1 MMLREFRG
9 DLHVHTCLSPCGS
22 NEMLPRAIV
31 KEAKERNLA
40 LIGICDHNSVENV
53 EAVKKAGEKESMAVI
68 GGVEIS
74 SREEVH
80 ILGLFDNA
88 EALQDIKRIIEQ
100 NLRGEN
106 DEKAFGEQL
115 IVDETDRI
123 TGSNGRLLIGATELS
138 IEDVVDAI
146 HDLEGVAIASH
157 VDRECFGILGQLGL
171 IPSGLR
177 LDALE
182 LSAPA
187 VVARERFYR
196 EYDLPFVTSS
206 DAHYLND
213 IGRSCTSFF
222 MKEVSIE
229 EIRKAL
235 GGKDG
240 RRAMIE

>member
-1 MMLREFRG
+1 MCREYRG

-31 KEAKERNLA
+31 KEAKKRNLD
-40 LIGICDHNSVENV
+40 LIAICDHNSVENV
-53 EAVKKAGEKESMAVI
+53 EAVKKAGEKESLAVI

-80 ILGLFDNA
+80 ILGLFGNA
-88 EALQDIKRIIEQ
+88 EALQDIKRMIEQ

-115 IVDETDRI
+115 IVDKTDRI

-182 LSAPA
+182 LSDSALGR
-187 VVARERFYR
+187 REKFYR
-196 EYDLPFVTSS
+196 EYNFPFVTSS

-235 GGKDG
+235 RGKDG
-240 RRAMIE
+240 RRAMVE